1 MDKKASDNRRDM
13 DVSPLNNYFENGPRA
28 EAYHRSNR
36 ETGQHTYGRFSQ
48 SNNNSTRWSACHC
61 ADYTCSHSIAMS
73 GDVWPGLASA
83 EWSDSGYFMK
93 QTDIISLIDDEDE
106 LLAALAA
113 WGRDKTMEER
123 AAKVIRITTTI
134 GKVPLGHNRQ
144 PNEARRDDA
153 LERAYRR
160 APRN

>member
-1 MDKKASDNRRDM
+1 
-13 DVSPLNNYFENGPRA
+13 
-28 EAYHRSNR
+28 
-36 ETGQHTYGRFSQ
+36 
-48 SNNNSTRWSACHC
+48 
-61 ADYTCSHSIAMS
+61 
-73 GDVWPGLASA
+73 
-83 EWSDSGYFMK
+83 MK

-123 AAKVIRITTTI
+123 AAKVIRITTTM